1 MKNRLFITI
10 AVVLT
15 AITCSVQPTHSSNIR
30 EKLNAFVESK
40 EYGVH
45 RLSFSKDGFNV
56 YQFAQQFAIGEEL
69 GDKSAIKREKS
80 DARISSSE
88 REQARAKVKYYGPLF
103 TPRMLDLEKA
113 FRQEAVNAKTIY
125 FHDASDG
132 DSPLSGV
139 KFQFMTDAQHPMVH
153 TVTFDLN
160 KNIRLISFEE
170 PDGGIYALLL
180 MWDQTVFPDQK
191 IGDAFLMDGMIYE
204 ISGWKMDDRPFIAR
218 YKQPSASGTFVAG
231 LQAPTDAMSVEE
243 FLAKVKRTCEIF
255 QRETPQGRTA
265 AGVVLINTCNAFNG
279 KLTKEQ
285 YFEALSNIQPL
296 VDSEKNVNL
305 KNILAYS
312 CYLIYKKSDA
322 YEGDRNTDV
331 TSAHTGASEST
342 TSQVSKTIVYNS
354 MLMNEMVEK
363 EMVDCQISGTAPLS
377 GSKVEVR
384 RSITSELLGSCPV
397 TNGQFSFTCKLPKNE
412 VCRIY
417 LDNRDVVY
425 FYTDGNPISADM
437 EKQTVRSNKASQKVN
452 DFLQLVERE
461 RLAELHET
469 DSQKKAEINRQR
481 GERLLKAVR
490 ENRDNIISACA
501 LSLAYTEMSYEEL
514 KPYLSD
520 DYAFSH
526 HILLAPMREYV
537 EGLEKRRPGTPYT
550 NLELVDT
557 KGRPHQLSEYVG
569 KGYVVLHFW
578 DGLGGYGE
586 EIPPSL
592 RSIYATYH
600 PRGVEFV
607 TLAFRFG
614 VKRWRE
620 EVEKLHLAWPQLMPD
635 PDTTPRN
642 ALAAYGIRSYPE
654 LIVIDSKGSI
664 VACPRNIEEL
674 GAVLKGLK

>member
-1 MKNRLFITI
+1 MKNRLF
-10 AVVLT
+10 T
-15 AITCSVQPTHSSNIR
+15 AIVALLIAIACSAQTSRSSNIR

-45 RLSFSKDGFNV
+45 RLISKDGLNV

-69 GDKSAIKREKS
+69 DS
-80 DARISSSE
+80 
-88 REQARAKVKYYGPLF
+88 KYYGPLF

-113 FRQEAVNAKTIY
+113 FRSEAVNAKTIY
-125 FHDASDG
+125 IHDASDG
-132 DSPLSGV
+132 DSPLPGV
-139 KFQFMTDAQHPMVH
+139 KFQFMMDAQHPMVQS
-153 TVTFDLN
+153 VTFDLN

-170 PDGGIYALLL
+170 TDGRIYVLLL
-180 MWDQTVFPDQK
+180 MWDQTVDPDKK
-191 IGDAFLMDGMIYE
+191 IGDTFLMDGMIYE
-204 ISGWKMDDRPFIAR
+204 ISGWKMDDRPYIAH
-218 YKQPSASGTFVAG
+218 YKRPAATGTFVAG
-231 LQAPTDAMSVEE
+231 LQYNNPADAMSVEE

-255 QRETPQGRTA
+255 QRETPQGKTA
-265 AGVVLINTCNAFNG
+265 AGVVLNKTCNAFNG

-285 YFEALSNIQPL
+285 YFDALSNIQPL
-296 VDSEKNVNL
+296 VDNEKNENL
-305 KNILAYS
+305 KSILAYS
-312 CYLIYKKSDA
+312 CYMIYKKSDA

-331 TSAHTGASEST
+331 TSAHAGASETT

-363 EMVDCQISGTAPLS
+363 EMIDCQISGTAPLN
-377 GSKVEVR
+377 GNKVEVR
-384 RSITSELLGSCPV
+384 RSITSELLGTCPV
-397 TNGQFSFTCKLPKNE
+397 TNGKFSFTCKLPKNE

-417 LDNRDVVY
+417 LDNREVVY
-425 FYTDGNPISADM
+425 FYTDGKSISADM
-437 EKQTVRSNKASQKVN
+437 EKLTVRSDKASQKIN

-461 RLAELHET
+461 RLAELHEA
-469 DSQKKAEINRQR
+469 DSLKKAAINRQR

-501 LSLAYTEMSYEEL
+501 LSLVYTEMSYEEL

-557 KGRPHQLSEYVG
+557 KDRPHLLSEYIG

-578 DGLGGYGE
+578 HGLGGYGYR
-586 EIPPSL
+586 ILPSMKT
-592 RSIYATYH
+592 IYDTYH

-607 TLAFRFG
+607 TLAFNFG
-614 VKRWRE
+614 VQGWRE
-620 EVEKLHLAWPQLMPD
+620 EVKQRGLTWPQFIPN
-635 PDTTPRN
+635 PDTNPRD

-654 LIVIDSKGSI
+654 LIVIDAKGTI
-664 VACPRNIEEL
+664 VACPRNLEEL
-674 GAVLKGLK
+674 ESVLKELR

>member
-1 MKNRLFITI
+1 MKNRLF
-10 AVVLT
+10 T
-15 AITCSVQPTHSSNIR
+15 AIVALLIAIACSAQTSRSSNIR

-45 RLSFSKDGFNV
+45 RLISKDGLNV

-69 GDKSAIKREKS
+69 DS
-80 DARISSSE
+80 
-88 REQARAKVKYYGPLF
+88 KYYGPLF
-103 TPRMLDLEKA
+103 TPRMLELEKA
-113 FRQEAVNAKTIY
+113 IRSEAVNAKTIY

-139 KFQFMTDAQHPMVH
+139 KFQFMIDAQHPMVQS
-153 TVTFDLN
+153 VTFDLN
-160 KNIRLISFEE
+160 KNIRLLSLEE
-170 PDGGIYALLL
+170 PDGRIYALLL
-180 MWDQTVFPDQK
+180 MWDQTVDQDKK
-191 IGDAFLMDGMIYE
+191 IGDTFLMDGMIYE
-204 ISGWKMDDRPFIAR
+204 ISGWKMDDRPFIAH
-218 YKQPSASGTFVAG
+218 YKRPAATGTFVAG
-231 LQAPTDAMSVEE
+231 LQYNAPADAMSVEE
-243 FLAKVKRTCEIF
+243 FMAKVKRACEIF
-255 QRETPQGRTA
+255 QRETPQGKTA
-265 AGVVLINTCNAFNG
+265 AGVVLNKTCNAFNG

-285 YFEALSNIQPL
+285 YYDLLSNIQPL
-296 VDSEKNVNL
+296 VDSEKNENL
-305 KNILAYS
+305 KSILAYS
-312 CYLIYKKSDA
+312 CYMIYKKSDA

-331 TSAHTGASEST
+331 TSAHAGASETT

-363 EMVDCQISGTAPLS
+363 EMIDCQISGTAPLN
-377 GSKVEVR
+377 GNKVEVR
-384 RSITSELLGSCPV
+384 RSITSELLGTCPV
-397 TNGQFSFTCKLPKNE
+397 TNGKFSFTCKLPKNE

-417 LDNRDVVY
+417 LDNREFVY
-425 FYTDGNPISADM
+425 FYTDGKPISADM
-437 EKQTVRSNKASQKVN
+437 EKLTVRSDKASQKIN

-461 RLAELHET
+461 RLAELHEA
-469 DSQKKAEINRQR
+469 DSLKKAAINRQR

-501 LSLAYTEMSYEEL
+501 LSLVYTEMSYEEL

-557 KGRPHQLSEYVG
+557 KGRPHQLSEYIG

-578 DGLGGYGE
+578 HGLGGYGYQ
-586 EIPPSL
+586 ILPSMKT
-592 RSIYATYH
+592 IYDTYH

-607 TLAFRFG
+607 TLAFNFG
-614 VKRWRE
+614 VQGWRE
-620 EVEKLHLAWPQLMPD
+620 EVKQRGLTWPQLMPN
-635 PDTTPRN
+635 PDTNPRD

-654 LIVIDSKGSI
+654 LIVIDAKGTI
-664 VACPRNIEEL
+664 VACPRNLEEL
-674 GAVLKGLK
+674 ESVLKELR

>member
-1 MKNRLFITI
+1 MKNRLF
-10 AVVLT
+10 T
-15 AITCSVQPTHSSNIR
+15 AIVALLIAIACSAQTSRSSNIR

-45 RLSFSKDGFNV
+45 QLISKDGLNV

-69 GDKSAIKREKS
+69 DS
-80 DARISSSE
+80 
-88 REQARAKVKYYGPLF
+88 KYYGPLF

-113 FRQEAVNAKTIY
+113 FRGEAVNAKTVYI
-125 FHDASDG
+125 HDASDG
-132 DSPLSGV
+132 DSPLPGV
-139 KFQFMTDAQHPMVH
+139 KFQLMTDTQHPMIHNVS
-153 TVTFDLN
+153 FDLN

-170 PDGGIYALLL
+170 ADGRIYVLLL
-180 MWDQTVFPDQK
+180 MWDQTVDPDKK
-191 IGDAFLMDGMIYE
+191 IGDTFLMDGMIYE
-204 ISGWKMDDRPFIAR
+204 ISGWKMDDRPYIAH

-231 LQAPTDAMSVEE
+231 LQYNAPADAMSVEE
-243 FLAKVKRTCEIF
+243 FMAKVKRTCEIF
-255 QRETPQGRTA
+255 QRETPQGKTA
-265 AGVVLINTCNAFNG
+265 AGVVLNKTCNAFNG

-285 YFEALSNIQPL
+285 YFNALSNIQPL
-296 VDSEKNVNL
+296 VDNEKNENL
-305 KNILAYS
+305 KSILAYS
-312 CYLIYKKSDA
+312 CYMIYKKSDA

-331 TSAHTGASEST
+331 TSAHAGASETT

-363 EMVDCQISGTAPLS
+363 EMIDCQISGTAPLN
-377 GSKVEVR
+377 GNKVEVR
-384 RSITSELLGSCPV
+384 RSITSELLGACPV
-397 TNGQFSFTCKLPKNE
+397 TNGKFSFTCKLPKNE

-417 LDNRDVVY
+417 LDNREVVY
-425 FYTDGNPISADM
+425 FYTDGKPISADM
-437 EKQTVRSNKASQKVN
+437 EKLMVRSDKSSQKIN

-461 RLAELHET
+461 RLAELHEA
-469 DSQKKAEINRQR
+469 DSLKKAAINRQR

-501 LSLAYTEMSYEEL
+501 LSLVYTEMSYEEL

-557 KGRPHQLSEYVG
+557 KGRPHLLSEYIG

-578 DGLGGYGE
+578 HGLGGYGYR
-586 EIPPSL
+586 ILPSMKT
-592 RSIYATYH
+592 IYDTYH
-600 PRGVEFV
+600 PCGVEFV
-607 TLAFRFG
+607 TLAFSFG
-614 VKRWRE
+614 VQGWRE
-620 EVEKLHLAWPQLMPD
+620 EVKQRGLTWPQLMPN
-635 PDTTPRN
+635 PDTNPRD

-654 LIVIDSKGSI
+654 LIVIDAKGTI
-664 VACPRNIEEL
+664 VACPRNLEEL
-674 GAVLKGLK
+674 ESVLKELR